1 MRAAPV
7 LHHER
12 GSSAAEFALILPI
25 FILFLL
31 GLIDVGRW
39 VWSFSQLEKATQTGA
54 RWAVATDMI
63 PSDLITYSFATQGNI
78 TQGTVVLKNNFPG
91 VSCIGSAAGT
101 PTCRCKTENNGTCSF
116 PLTASTTAFTTLLNR
131 MRQIQPSIG
140 PANLRVDYDW
150 SGLGFSGD
158 PNGPDVA
165 PIVTVSV
172 QNLNFPLLFMLGT
185 GVPMPTSRYS
195 MTLEDGQGTVS
206 N

>member
-1 MRAAPV
+1 MRAVSFPR
-7 LHHER
+7 HER

-31 GLIDVGRW
+31 GMIDVGRW
-39 VWSFSQLEKATQTGA
+39 VWSFSELEKATQTGA

-63 PSDLITYSFATQGNI
+63 PSALITYSFATQGNL
-78 TQGTVVLKNNFPG
+78 TQGTVVPKSAFPG
-91 VSCIGSAAGT
+91 VHCAGTSAGT
-101 PTCRCKTENNGTCSF
+101 PTCTCKSGGTCGF
-116 PLTASTTAFTTLLNR
+116 STTGNATAFTTLLTR
-131 MRQIQPSIG
+131 MQQIQPSIG
-140 PANLRVDYDW
+140 AANLIVDYDW

-172 QNLNFPLLFMLGT
+172 QNLRFPLLFLLGT
-185 GVPMPTSRYS
+185 DVSMPTSRYS